1 MGKKGRLS
9 VSEMVLFAVLGALT
23 FAMKVVMAPLPNIEP
38 VSLSIL
44 LYASVFG
51 LKGLYPT
58 YLYVM
63 LEILFYGLG
72 SWNINY
78 LYIWGLLALTACA
91 LRRMSGRI
99 GWALL
104 SSFFGLAFG
113 ALCAPVD
120 VFIGGWSYAAAKWVS
135 GIPFDIAHCAGNF
148 VLALLLYPLL
158 RELLTK
164 LSRRIRR

>member
-1 MGKKGRLS
+1 
-9 VSEMVLFAVLGALT
+9 MVLFAVLGALT

-44 LYASVFG
+44 LYAGVFG

-72 SWNINY
+72 SWNVNY
-78 LYIWGLLALTACA
+78 LYIWGLLAVAAWA
-91 LRRMSGRI
+91 LQKMQSRV

-104 SSFFGLAFG
+104 SGFFGLSFG

-120 VFIGGWSYAAAKWVS
+120 VCIGGWGYAVAKWVS
-135 GIPFDIAHCAGNF
+135 GIPFDVAHCVGNF
-148 VLALLLYPLL
+148 VLALLLYPPL
-158 RELLTK
+158 RELLTR
-164 LSRRIRR
+164 LSRRIRK